1 MTNAIKN
8 ALEHRSGTDNRVWIV
23 LALLFV
29 LSLPAV
35 TPRIYASDE
44 IEYFAYLRSLWFDR
58 DVSFENEYRYFH
70 EKGLAR
76 SPGFHETFLE
86 RSTETG
92 RRINFGT
99 LGCAILWAPFYAAGD
114 IAARVMHA
122 AGRSVEVDGFSSPY
136 IASVCYGSAVYGFI
150 AVLLSLD
157 ISRRVVGVGVVP
169 ALAVWLGTPL
179 LFYMYVTPPMSHAC
193 SAFAVSAFV
202 LTWLVVRKRW
212 SLRGLTALGGV
223 AALMTM
229 VREQDFF
236 LVAGPALDLAWTVL
250 TRLRRSHATTESAR
264 LLAVRVLAAI
274 VTFGVVFLPQALS
287 YLSLNGRL
295 GPSQLVTRKMT
306 WWSPHLFQV
315 LLSPEHGFLFW
326 TPLAALGI
334 LGLALAILVP
344 SRLAES
350 DATTQVAVCVMVM
363 LVSQVYIAG
372 SVESWTV
379 AGAFGQRRFVALTP
393 LLAIGI
399 AALMRNTR
407 SRWSG
412 AFVMASIIVCMWW
425 NVGLMAQFG
434 GGLMDRQR
442 LELGRNAYVNFVV
455 LPRSLPSYL
464 YRYIFD
470 RQSFYKTM
478 GEPPGAG
485 DQGLQQN

>member
-1 MTNAIKN
+1 MTNATRN
-8 ALEHRSGTDNRVWIV
+8 ALNHISATDKRVWIA
-23 LALLFV
+23 LSLLFV

-58 DVSFENEYRYFH
+58 DVSFENEYRYFY
-70 EKGLAR
+70 EKGIAR

-86 RSTETG
+86 RTTETG

-99 LGCAILWAPFYAAGD
+99 LGCTILWAPFYAAGD

-122 AGRSVEVDGFSSPY
+122 AGRSVEVNGFSSAY
-136 IASVCYGSAVYGFI
+136 IASVCYGSAVYGFL
-150 AVLLSLD
+150 AVLLSLA
-157 ISRRVVGVGVVP
+157 ISRRIVGVGTVP
-169 ALAVWLGTPL
+169 ALAVWFGTPL

-193 SAFAVSAFV
+193 SAFAVSTFV

-212 SLRGLTALGGV
+212 SLGGLATLGGV
-223 AALMTM
+223 AALMTL
-229 VREQDFF
+229 VREQDVF
-236 LVAGPALDLAWTVL
+236 LVAGPALDLVWTVL
-250 TRLRRSHATTESAR
+250 TRLRHDDTATEPAGVLAAR
-264 LLAVRVLAAI
+264 VPAAI

-306 WWSPHLFQV
+306 WWSPHLVQV

-326 TPLAALGI
+326 TPLAALGM
-334 LGLALAILVP
+334 LGLALAIFVP

-350 DATTQVAVCVMVM
+350 DAPAQVAVCAMVM

-399 AALMRNTR
+399 AALIRNAR
-407 SRWSG
+407 STWSG
-412 AFVMASIIVCMWW
+412 ALVIASIIVCIWW

-434 GGLMDRQR
+434 SGLMDRQR
-442 LELGRNAYVNFVV
+442 LELDRNAYVNFVV

-464 YRYIFD
+464 YRYLFE

-478 GEPPGAG
+478 GESPGASG
-485 DQGLQQN
+485 QELHPN